1 MKVFLVERCAEW
13 EFPFLLGVYADKASA
28 EKGIKEDMRFM
39 SENYGWD
46 DFEDAYSIE
55 EYDVIKM

>member
-1 MKVFLVERCAEW
+1 MTVFLVERCAEW
-13 EFPFLLGVYADKASA
+13 EYPFLLGVYADKASA

-39 SENYGWD
+39 SEEYGWN

-55 EYDVIKM
+55 ERDVIRM